1 MLHREDTTDDMEREA
16 DAFAAEFLIR
26 TELANLTL
34 GKAVDLKRQWGV
46 SVAALIQR
54 AHQIGV
60 LTDARRTS
68 LFKQLFA
75 RGWRVREPASDEIAP
90 EKTELLD
97 HIATH
102 LRGRGLLDH
111 IATHLRGRGLNDHDV
126 AHLAGYRS
134 PDRNRLMPAS
144 TSGAP
149 VVASDLSVGR
159 ALLVSGLRLAFS
171 LARRLAT
178 SGHARAIAE
187 VRQDHGVAC

>member
-102 LRGRGLLDH
+102 LRGRGL
-111 IATHLRGRGLNDHDV
+111 NDHDV